1 MAVLDAD
8 DGVLSPFM
16 AVVAVTW
23 IIWTHLISFSHVGIG
38 VLFLFL
44 ETAPL
49 IYVDLFVPV
58 NVGSNARL
66 HFFPKQLTFG
76 VLNAAFMCPPLGLD
90 AVSAFL
96 GLSSVLSF
104 ILSCTGKAEAL
115 NKSLN
120 FMYDFFQLFGVV

>member
-23 IIWTHLISFSHVGIG
+23 IIWTHLISFSHVGIC

-49 IYVDLFVPV
+49 I
-58 NVGSNARL
+58 
-66 HFFPKQLTFG
+66 
-76 VLNAAFMCPPLGLD
+76 
-90 AVSAFL
+90 
-96 GLSSVLSF
+96 
-104 ILSCTGKAEAL
+104 
-115 NKSLN
+115 
-120 FMYDFFQLFGVV
+120 

>member
-23 IIWTHLISFSHVGIG
+23 IIWTHLISFSHVGGIC

-58 NVGSNARL
+58 NVGKQMPGRATF
-66 HFFPKQLTFG
+66 FFPKQLTFG
-76 VLNAAFMCPPLGLD
+76 KLDASFMCLPLGLGCC
-90 AVSAFL
+90 VCL
-96 GLSSVLSF
+96 LELVLHRQSRSF
-104 ILSCTGKAEAL
+104 K
-115 NKSLN
+115 
-120 FMYDFFQLFGVV
+120 FHV